1 MRDLILS
8 KRIDYIFDTANP
20 FEAVMVDTCITQTT
34 NLSMPEEHK
43 VRFFDGTKDLA
54 APLQYAPIK
63 QIVFINTQNSVIF
76 KPTELNLRIYELYGQ
91 KVKELFDKWWDK
103 IETSKKIAKN
113 QKELEAYRAS
123 LKPGDVALL
132 GCLTEGGQGLATANN
147 GKYIAVRRSTKWAK
161 NIMESRPKKLA
172 EAIKKKKVRVPQMAK
187 FANEKDFLDSLS
199 EKEIATLF
207 DALKEQYGRDIFG
220 QGYIY
225 KIIDDIE
232 LADVEKLTKEEK
244 ENGIDT
250 SKNYYVPYDK
260 GDKDGNRWYLETPF
274 AIAWSKENVQFLKTN
289 SGKKGEGMPVV
300 RNPQFYFRE
309 GLCWSDINTTFLK
322 CRKKEKSIHDVKSM
336 SIFGVSDSVE
346 EDYIITLINST
357 FISYYVDNFVNN
369 TQTFQINDARQ
380 LPVIIPQK
388 EENEQA
394 IKFVTKAIRI
404 KKGDILANESLDT
417 IQKEVDLYVEK
428 LYHL

>member
-1 MRDLILS
+1 
-8 KRIDYIFDTANP
+8 
-20 FEAVMVDTCITQTT
+20 MVNTCITQTT
-34 NLSMPEEHK
+34 NIPMPEEHK

-54 APLQYAPIK
+54 TPLQFAPIK
-63 QIVFINTQNSVIF
+63 QSVFINTQNSVIF
-76 KPTELNLRIYELYGQ
+76 KPTDLNLRIYELYGQ

-161 NIMESRPKKLA
+161 NIISSRPKKLA
-172 EAIKKKKVRVPQMAK
+172 EAIKKKKVSIPQMTN

-207 DALKEQYGRDIFG
+207 DSLKEQYGRDIFG

-225 KIIDDIE
+225 KIIEDSE
-232 LADVEKLTKEEK
+232 LANVDELSKEEK

-274 AIAWSKENVQFLKTN
+274 AIAWSKENVHFLKTDPKARYQ
-289 SGKKGEGMPVV
+289 GYT
-300 RNPQFYFRE
+300 FFFRE
-309 GLCWSDINTTFLK
+309 GFCWIDVNSTYLK
-322 CRKKEKSIHDVKSM
+322 ARIKDKGVFDVLSM
-336 SIFGVSDSVE
+336 SLFTMTEIPDWYYVS
-346 EDYIITLINST
+346 LINSE
-357 FISYYVDNFVNN
+357 FISLYVDNFINN
-369 TQTFQINDARQ
+369 TSHFQINDARQ
-380 LPVIIPQK
+380 LPVIIPTQEELSDFQNISQK
-388 EENEQA
+388 SIDSKKSKSLSPINSAMEE
-394 IKFVTKAIRI
+394 
-404 KKGDILANESLDT
+404 KK
-417 IQKEVDLYVEK
+417 KEVLQSILNQKVSTLYQI
-428 LYHL
+428 